1 MAVSAYAA
9 LWFLPFVLPICF
21 YVAFT
26 DLALMKITNKAV
38 VALTAVFVLLG
49 PFVLPSLDLYLW
61 RLGQLVIVLL
71 AGIVLNAAGTMGAGD
86 AKFMAAAAPFI
97 AAGDWRLLLILF
109 IGILIAAFITHRL
122 IRISPLRKLAP
133 DWVSWSQG
141 KRFPM
146 GLALGPTLAL
156 YLCLGA
162 LNGA

>member
-1 MAVSAYAA
+1 MAVSAHAA
-9 LWFLPFVLPICF
+9 LWLLPFVLPICF

-38 VALTAVFVLLG
+38 VAL
-49 PFVLPSLDLYLW
+49 
-61 RLGQLVIVLL
+61 VLL
-71 AGIVLNAAGTMGAGD
+71 AGILLNAAGAMGAGD

-97 AAGDWRLLLILF
+97 AADDWRLLLVLF
-109 IGILIAAFITHRL
+109 IVILIAAFVTHRVA
-122 IRISPLRKLAP
+122 RVSPLRKLAP